1 VKKPPWQAGLSVEA
15 KQSLTRT
22 HPTTHDQTKNKDM
35 EDQKKRVTN
44 TTITRNTAEF
54 SQLTGNIYET
64 VAMLTKR
71 ANQIASEEK
80 RELHKK
86 IEEFA
91 SNNDAVDEMYENREQ
106 IEIVRHY
113 EQMPKPTLEATE
125 EYLEHELYYRN
136 PAKESDNDSRMEAL
150 ENEVISSNQE

>member
-1 VKKPPWQAGLSVEA
+1 
-15 KQSLTRT
+15 
-22 HPTTHDQTKNKDM
+22 M
-35 EDQKKRVTN
+35 EDQKKRITN

-54 SQLTGNIYET
+54 SQQTDNIYET

-91 SNNDAVDEMYENREQ
+91 SNSDTVDEMYENREQ

-113 EQMPKPTLEATE
+113 EQMPKPTLEAIE
-125 EYLEHELYYRN
+125 EYLDHKLYYRN
-136 PAKESDNDSRMEAL
+136 PAKEKDNESRMEAL
-150 ENEVISSNQE
+150 ENEVISATPQE